1 MEEPLPPSPSP
12 PKEEGGFP
20 WLAMGVAVVLLGALV
35 GAAFFV
41 SKRSPA
47 PPPPAAEVSP
57 LHPYA
62 AQLRLSEPQMSTAQ
76 NFVGATVT
84 YLELKVS
91 NTGDRKVS
99 GATVESVFRNSLGE
113 VVQKESQPLMYIY
126 VYKPYVDTSSLR
138 SNPLK
143 PGEVREFRLTFDH
156 ISADWNREF
165 PELRVT
171 AVDFPQG
178 WDY

>member
-20 WLAMGVAVVLLGALV
+20 WLAMGLAVVLLGAVV
-35 GAAFFV
+35 GAAFLV
-41 SKRSPA
+41 SSRRPA
-47 PPPPAAEVSP
+47 PAPPAAEVSP

-62 AQLRLSEPQMSTAQ
+62 AQLRLSDPQMSTAQ

-91 NTGDRKVS
+91 NTGDRAVS

-113 VVQKESQPLMYIY
+113 LVQRESQPLVYIHARQ
-126 VYKPYVDTSSLR
+126 PYTDTSDLR
-138 SNPLK
+138 ASPLK
-143 PGEVREFRLTFDH
+143 PGETREFRLTFDH

-165 PELRVT
+165 PELRIT
-171 AVDFPQG
+171 AVSFQ
-178 WDY
+178 

>member
-1 MEEPLPPSPSP
+1 MKEDEPLPLSPH
-12 PKEEGGFP
+12 KEESGPP
-20 WLAMGVAVVLLGALV
+20 WLALGVAVALLAAIV

-47 PPPPAAEVSP
+47 PAPPAAEVSP

-62 AQLRLSEPQMSTAQ
+62 AQLRFSEPQMSTAQ

-84 YLELKVS
+84 YLEVKVA

-113 VVQKESQPLMYIY
+113 VVQKESQPLLYIHAR
-126 VYKPYVDTSSLR
+126 KPYTDTSDLR

-143 PGEVREFRLTFDH
+143 PGETREFRLTFDH
-156 ISADWNREF
+156 VSADWNREF
-165 PELRVT
+165 PELRIT
-171 AVDFPQG
+171 AVSFQ
-178 WDY
+178 